1 MEYKSISVPSYVQNK
16 THEVQKTWSHVSKM
30 AGGGSNGVVVANKW
44 LQRHRAKTFIKR
56 SIIEFE
62 IVKDGEFIKRDD
74 SGEEY
79 MTFKLKSTKDKDNVK
94 WSAKL
99 LQKWTDMINSG
110 KSIIG
115 DIDHKL
121 YDSLL
126 DTSTDAEFI
135 KRMIENKHG
144 IAKTVKA
151 IFENGIMY
159 IRTFIDKRYKKLIQR
174 AKGLS
179 VEAFIEER
187 AEDGT
192 IVEADLL
199 GFTFNVNTEPA
210 DPVAGVL

>member
-1 MEYKSISVPSYVQNK
+1 MLPIYVQNK
-16 THEVQKTWSHVSKM
+16 SHEVQKTWQQVNRI
-30 AGGGSNGVVVANKW
+30 AGGGSNGIIVANNW

-56 SIIEFE
+56 SIVEFE
-62 IVKDGEFIKRDD
+62 FVEDGDFIKRDD

-79 MTFKLKSTKDKDNVK
+79 MTFKLKSSTDSDGVK
-94 WSAKL
+94 WSTKL
-99 LQKWTDMINSG
+99 LQKWTDLINSG

-126 DTSTDAEFI
+126 DSSTDTDFI
-135 KRMIENKHG
+135 KRMISNKTG

-151 IFENGIMY
+151 IFEDGIMY
-159 IRTFIDKRYKKLIQR
+159 IRTFIDKRYKKLIQKAR
-174 AKGLS
+174 GLS

-192 IVEADLL
+192 ITDADLL
-199 GFTFNVNTEPA
+199 GFTFNVNTTPA
-210 DPVAGVL
+210 DPEAGVL